1 MDRWPFKQM
10 QTDQGVWGLPYSYIH
25 MYEWMNV
32 VGALL
37 FARLF
42 PTATADYVSQLKE
55 KPKNSSLVCFSSSQR
70 FRVCGKTWAQFGQA
84 SIMRPDNEDEDDAD
98 ADADD
103 GAR

>member
-1 MDRWPFKQM
+1 
-10 QTDQGVWGLPYSYIH
+10 
-25 MYEWMNV
+25 MNV

-42 PTATADYVSQLKE
+42 PTATADYVSELKE
-55 KPKNSSLVCFSSSQR
+55 KSKNASLVCFSYSQR

-84 SIMRPDNEDEDDAD
+84 SIMRPDNEDDDD
-98 ADADD
+98 DDD

>member
-1 MDRWPFKQM
+1 
-10 QTDQGVWGLPYSYIH
+10 
-25 MYEWMNV
+25 MNV

-55 KPKNSSLVCFSSSQR
+55 KPKNSSLICFSYSQR

-84 SIMRPDNEDEDDAD
+84 SIMRPDHEDEDAAD
-98 ADADD
+98 DDDDD